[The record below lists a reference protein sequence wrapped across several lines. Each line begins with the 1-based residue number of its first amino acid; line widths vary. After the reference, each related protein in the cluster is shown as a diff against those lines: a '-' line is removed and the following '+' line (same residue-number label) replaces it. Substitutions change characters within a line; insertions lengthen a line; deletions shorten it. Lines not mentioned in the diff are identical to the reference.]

1 MQTVFLCVLAVAVA
15 VIAVV
20 LAVVVAVAVAVIVV
34 SPQHGLVQLPGYV
47 SSPHD
52 EQSVLL
58 RSRGSVYLGHEL
70 CLKPSRG
77 LVLGFLGG
85 GKSKAGQGR
94 KV

>member
-1 MQTVFLCVLAVAVA
+1 MAEYEEVAEKDC
-15 VIAVV
+15 
-20 LAVVVAVAVAVIVV
+20 LFDT
-34 SPQHGLVQLPGYV
+34 PQHSLVQLPGDV
-47 SSPHD
+47 SGPHD
-52 EQSVLL
+52 EEPVLL

-70 CLKPSRG
+70 CFKPSRG